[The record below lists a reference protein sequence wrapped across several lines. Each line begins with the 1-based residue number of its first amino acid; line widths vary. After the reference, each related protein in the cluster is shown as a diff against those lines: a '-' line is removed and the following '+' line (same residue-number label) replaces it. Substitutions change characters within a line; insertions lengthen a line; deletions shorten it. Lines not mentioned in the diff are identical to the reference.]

1 MKQLL
6 LLLCAATGTCAWA
19 QVLTQ
24 QEDCLRQNEL
34 QSQVNLTRVGNEWRQ
49 GDRLNKVQVEYVHP
63 GDLGQECI
71 WRMGEITKQSKA
83 LRQSVA
89 SNGDTVAVFEPNRIV
104 HFVVHGDTLWDK
116 GEQQRRAYRICQ
128 EERPVLRYPFAY
140 GDSLGGT
147 FLAKGVDEGIDLMVS
162 GFGYTVADGTGI
174 LVDGADTLRHIL
186 RLHLMDD
193 YTEDYGGQ
201 AQLHYRRDKYQW
213 YMMGWRYPVQESV
226 HWSMV
231 EGDTAV
237 TALDS
242 VTYLYLPDMQ
252 MELAEDLVNDSIRKQ
267 VALWDAQDGKE
278 GGITALADIAAT
290 LSPDGRTLTIDYTV
304 TEGVSDLSFIA
315 CDVMGNVLG
324 SKRID
329 NVEAG
334 DHQETLTLSR
344 KPVGN
349 AVMLHIESGDEKQTE
364 KVYQ

>member
-1 MKQLL
+1 MKRLL
-6 LLLCAATGTCAWA
+6 FLLSAATVTCAWA
-19 QVLTQ
+19 QET
-24 QEDCLRQNEL
+24 
-34 QSQVNLTRVGNEWRQ
+34 LTREGNEWRQ
-49 GDRLNKVQVEYVHP
+49 GDRLTRVQVEYVCP
-63 GDLGQECI
+63 DDGGSGQVWRLGQV
-71 WRMGEITKQSKA
+71 TKKSEEH
-83 LRQSVA
+83 RESVA
-89 SNGDTVAVFEPNRIV
+89 SNGDTVAVFLPDRIV
-104 HFVVHGDTLWDK
+104 HYVVHGDTLWDK
-116 GEQQRRAYRICQ
+116 GEQQRRTYRICQ

-147 FLAKGVDEGIDLMVS
+147 FLAKGVDDGIELTVN

-213 YMMGWRYPVQESV
+213 YMTGWRYPVQESV

-252 MELAEDLVNDSIRKQ
+252 LELAEDLLNDSIRQK
-267 VALWDAQDGKE
+267 VALWDAQNGKE
-278 GGITALADIAAT
+278 GGISALADIAAT
-290 LSPDGRTLTIDYTV
+290 LSPDGRTLTIDYTL
-304 TEGVSDLSFIA
+304 TEGATDLTFLA

-329 NVEAG
+329 NIEAG
-334 DHQETLTLSR
+334 DHQVTLTLSR

-349 AVMLHIESGDEKQTE
+349 AVLLHIESGEEKQSM

>member
-1 MKQLL
+1 S
-6 LLLCAATGTCAWA
+6 
-19 QVLTQ
+19 
-24 QEDCLRQNEL
+24 EERRE
-34 QSQVNLTRVGNEWRQ
+34 
-49 GDRLNKVQVEYVHP
+49 
-63 GDLGQECI
+63 
-71 WRMGEITKQSKA
+71 
-83 LRQSVA
+83 SVA
-89 SNGDTVAVFEPNRIV
+89 SNGDTIAVFLPDRIV
-104 HFVVHGDTLWDK
+104 HYVVHGDTLWDK
-116 GEQQRRAYRICQ
+116 GEQQRRTYRICQ

-147 FLAKGVDEGIDLMVS
+147 FLAKGVDEGIDLTVS

-174 LVDGADTLRHIL
+174 LVDGTDTLRHVL

-213 YMMGWRYPVQESV
+213 YMTGWRYPVQESV
-226 HWSMV
+226 HRSMV

-252 MELAEDLVNDSIRKQ
+252 LELAEDVVNDSIRQ
-267 VALWDAQDGKE
+267 LFTLLDAQDGKE
-278 GGITALADIAAT
+278 GGISALTAIAAT
-290 LSPDGRTLTIDYTV
+290 LSPDGRSLTIDYTV
-304 TEGVSDLSFIA
+304 AEEVCDLTFIA
-315 CDVMGNVLG
+315 SDVIGNVLG

-349 AVMLHIESGDEKQTE
+349 AVLLHIESGEEKQTE

>member
-1 MKQLL
+1 M
-6 LLLCAATGTCAWA
+6 
-19 QVLTQ
+19 
-24 QEDCLRQNEL
+24 
-34 QSQVNLTRVGNEWRQ
+34 
-49 GDRLNKVQVEYVHP
+49 
-63 GDLGQECI
+63 
-71 WRMGEITKQSKA
+71 
-83 LRQSVA
+83 
-89 SNGDTVAVFEPNRIV
+89 
-104 HFVVHGDTLWDK
+104 
-116 GEQQRRAYRICQ
+116 
-128 EERPVLRYPFAY
+128 RYPFAY

-147 FLAKGVDEGIDLMVS
+147 FLAKGVDEGIDLTVK
-162 GFGYTVADGTGI
+162 GFGYTVADGLGI
-174 LVDGADTLRHIL
+174 LVDGTDTLRHVL

-252 MELAEDLVNDSIRKQ
+252 LELAEDAVNDSIRKQ
-267 VALWDAQDGKE
+267 IALWDAQNGKE
-278 GGITALADIAAT
+278 GGISALADIAAT
-290 LSPDGRTLTIDYTV
+290 LSPDGRTLTIDYTL
-304 TEGVSDLSFIA
+304 TEGATALSFIA

-324 SKRID
+324 SKQID
-329 NVEAG
+329 NAEAG

-344 KPVGN
+344 KPIGN
-349 AVMLHIESGDEKQTE
+349 AVLLHIESGEEKQTE

>member
-6 LLLCAATGTCAWA
+6 FLLCAATGTCAWA
-19 QVLTQ
+19 HVLTQ

-34 QSQVNLTRVGNEWRQ
+34 QSQVLTLPSNGWRH
-49 GDRLNKVQVEYVHP
+49 GDRLTKVQVEYVQP
-63 GDLGQECI
+63 GDLGRGCV
-71 WRMGEITKQSKA
+71 WKLGEITKKSKEF
-83 LRQSVA
+83 RESVA
-89 SNGDTVAVFEPNRIV
+89 SNGDTIAVFLPDRIV
-104 HFVVHGDTLWDK
+104 HYVVHGDTLWDK
-116 GEQQRRAYRICQ
+116 GEQQRRTYRICQ
-128 EERPVLRYPFAY
+128 EERPVLHYPFAY
-140 GDSLGGT
+140 GDSIGGT
-147 FLAKGVDEGIDLMVS
+147 FLAKGVDEGIDLTVN
-162 GFGYTVADGTGI
+162 GFGYTTADGTGI
-174 LVDGADTLRHIL
+174 LVDGTDTLRHIL

-213 YMMGWRYPVQESV
+213 YMTGWRYPVQESV

-252 MELAEDLVNDSIRKQ
+252 LELAEDLVNDSIRKQ
-267 VALWDAQDGKE
+267 VALWDTQSGKE
-278 GGITALADIAAT
+278 GGISALTEIAAT
-290 LSPDGRTLTIDYTV
+290 LSPDGRALTIDYTLSKGA
-304 TEGVSDLSFIA
+304 TALSFIA

-324 SKRID
+324 SKKIEQP
-329 NVEAG
+329 EAG
-334 DHQETLTLSR
+334 DHQETMTLSR

-349 AVMLHIESGDEKQTE
+349 AVMLHIESGEEKQTE

>member
-1 MKQLL
+1 M
-6 LLLCAATGTCAWA
+6 G
-19 QVLTQ
+19 
-24 QEDCLRQNEL
+24 
-34 QSQVNLTRVGNEWRQ
+34 QSVITRSGNEWRN
-49 GDRLNKVQVEYVHP
+49 GDALCKVQVAYVSP
-63 GDLGQECI
+63 GEKGQGAV
-71 WRMGEITKQSKA
+71 WQLGEIKQHSEEFM
-83 LRQSVA
+83 QGIA
-89 SNGDTVAVFEPNRIV
+89 SNGDTIAVFEPTRIV
-104 HFVVHGDTLWDK
+104 HYVVHGDTLWDK
-116 GEQQRRAYRICQ
+116 GEQQRRTYRICQ

-147 FLAKGVDEGIDLMVS
+147 FLAKGVDEGIELTVN

-213 YMMGWRYPVQESV
+213 YMTGWRYPVQESV

-252 MELAEDLVNDSIRKQ
+252 LELAEDLVNDSIRHQ
-267 VALWDAQDGKE
+267 VALWDAQNGKE
-278 GGITALADIAAT
+278 GGISALADIAAT
-290 LSPDGRTLTIDYTV
+290 LSPDGRTLTIDYTL
-304 TEGVSDLSFIA
+304 TDGATDLTFLA

-329 NVEAG
+329 NIEAG
-334 DHQETLTLSR
+334 DHQETMTLSR

-349 AVMLHIESGDEKQTE
+349 AVLLHIECGEEKQTE